1 MAWKMTWGRERKE
14 REREREREREIDR
27 ERDRERE
34 TKRDRK
40 RDEMK
45 EEELIRFQ
53 KKRNTIT
60 IKDPVIYWFR
70 NEPKGMKKN
79 LELE

>member
-1 MAWKMTWGRERKE
+1 MREGKKRG
-14 REREREREREIDR
+14 
-27 ERDRERE
+27 RERE

-45 EEELIRFQ
+45 EEELFRFQ

-60 IKDPVIYWFR
+60 IKDPVIY
-70 NEPKGMKKN
+70 
-79 LELE
+79 